1 MGSVVADARLVDAAE
16 NRRARLAALYDAHG
30 ARTYRLA
37 LRYGRGDRAFA
48 EDLVQEVFLEL
59 IERLDEGHEIHTV
72 PGWLYR
78 ATVHRALNRLRR
90 ERFLQLPA
98 VRWLLGMQTPRP
110 RGPERI
116 ELERAELRT
125 VLSWIEDLP
134 DRERVIVCMRH
145 LDGTPQVDIADIL
158 GLSPGY
164 VSKILTRAEAKLE
177 ALRSAAEQEGRR

>member
-1 MGSVVADARLVDAAE
+1 MRSVVADAPPVEATED
-16 NRRARLAALYDAHG
+16 RRARLAALYDAHG

-48 EDLVQEVFLEL
+48 EDLAQEVFLEL
-59 IERLDEGHEIHTV
+59 IERLDAAHEIHNV

-110 RGPERI
+110 RMPERI
-116 ELERAELRT
+116 ELERAELRV
-125 VLSWIEDLP
+125 VLSWIDALP

-145 LDGTPQVDIADIL
+145 LDGTPQIEIAEIL

-177 ALRSAAEQEGRR
+177 ALRSAAEQEGTR

>member
-1 MGSVVADARLVDAAE
+1 MRTVVADAPVDAAE
-16 NRRARLAALYDAHG
+16 DRRARLAALYDAHG

-37 LRYGRGDRAFA
+37 LRYGRGNRAFA

-59 IERLDEGHEIHTV
+59 FERLDDGHEIHTV
-72 PGWLYR
+72 GGWLYR

-98 VRWLLGMQTPRP
+98 VRWLLGMQAPTPRM
-110 RGPERI
+110 PEGI

-125 VLSWIEDLP
+125 VLSWIEQLP

-145 LDGTPQVDIADIL
+145 LDNTPQVEIAEIL
-158 GLSPGY
+158 HLSPGY

-177 ALRSAAEQEGRR
+177 ALRVAAEEEGR